1 MNNKFDEFTKSMAQ
15 SVTRR
20 AALKK
25 FGIGVAG
32 MVLACFGLVHK
43 AGAARRQGYCTY
55 RVTFTSAYYT
65 GTCLDFNGCVGAASA
80 DCPSYGTPLGK
91 NGVKEG
97 IACGGRY
104 DRVSK
109 CSFTV

>member
-20 AALKK
+20 GALKK

-32 MVLACFGLVHK
+32 MVLACFGLAHK
-43 AGAARRQGYCTY
+43 AGAAPRQGYCTY
-55 RVTFTSAYYT
+55 VVTFTTAYYT
-65 GTCLDFNGCVGAASA
+65 GTCLDFNGCVGTPSA

>member
-1 MNNKFDEFTKSMAQ
+1 MNNKFDELTKGLAQ

-25 FGIGVAG
+25 FGVGLAG
-32 MVLACFGLVHK
+32 MALAGFGIAGKV
-43 AGAARRQGYCTY
+43 GAAPRQGYCTY
-55 RVTFTSAYYT
+55 VVTFTTAYYT

-80 DCPSYGTPLGK
+80 DCPRTPLGK
-91 NGVKEG
+91 NGVKAG
-97 IACGGRY
+97 IACGGTRY